1 MGVEYLANPKDAAM
15 FAAKDP
21 QMFAM
26 ITGYLTTAT
35 TPAMHAK
42 LNMHVGAIDNLQ
54 TQRQDQAQ
62 QYTNAINALAGRI
75 DLARDNW
82 WPTLQESDPHG
93 ARWLSSYAFTTGKP
107 PQYLGSYDDF
117 RVFQGIFK
125 NKNTSRKAKGY
136 LVVRA
141 GSVSAGLPEYIE
153 VHGDIEILKAF
164 IAVAEK
170 RHERLSRVWYDTLY
184 EKGRNNKQNLIAAAE
199 NLEATAQ

>member
-125 NKNTSRKAKGY
+125 NKTPLEKPRAISLCARVASALAYLNTSKCMAISKSSKRLLPSPK
-136 LVVRA
+136 
-141 GSVSAGLPEYIE
+141 SAMN
-153 VHGDIEILKAF
+153 A
-164 IAVAEK
+164 
-170 RHERLSRVWYDTLY
+170 
-184 EKGRNNKQNLIAAAE
+184 
-199 NLEATAQ
+199 